1 MTRDKKTFHRASF
14 GSSNNIGAE
23 GMSKKGSRK
32 KPFRIDIGELIKP
45 RQVQSANIR
54 PLSPQEHALLSAM
67 GGRTTVPR
75 PAPVPLVKLDVS
87 DEVAVGW
94 ETDDH
99 AAGHPILRDNA
110 LGARLAPLKN
120 VPGPGR
126 ELVLGLDFGTSSTK
140 VVLADQSLNIG
151 YAVPLV
157 EAVGVNSYLLPSAM
171 IETEDGFYV
180 LSGHGHRHAD
190 LKLAMLRNMT
200 DDTAC
205 ARVCAFLALV
215 IRSARAWLYETKS
228 DQYLRADILWT
239 LALGQPA
246 NPDKSN
252 GSRTHFRLLAKV
264 AWAIASE
271 TGPIRV
277 EIALRTWR
285 HREELDLGDELEVR
299 AIAELSA
306 QIHGFVSSSHFDARQ
321 PNIYLMVDVGAGT
334 VDASLF
340 RVRKDAGGVVSFALF
355 THSVELL
362 GAASFNRYRV
372 DWWQSQLGHA
382 AQKLSSQDARRARL
396 ALAVKD
402 GLQRLKLPTE
412 YRGRYPNDY
421 SSYVKGVQVGYQGG
435 ALSPDAAYF
444 ANVLQQV
451 SGQVL
456 YGAWKQNLLSQD
468 AVKNMPFFLC
478 GRGAR
483 HSFYAKLKEEVQRTP
498 NCSWLSAKPR
508 ELALPTNIVA
518 PGLAVGDY
526 DRLSVAYG
534 LSQLNLGEYVRVSA
548 LRPVVQIQ
556 QQDDWIS
563 STVEKSA
570 C

>member
-1 MTRDKKTFHRASF
+1 
-14 GSSNNIGAE
+14 
-23 GMSKKGSRK
+23 
-32 KPFRIDIGELIKP
+32 
-45 RQVQSANIR
+45 
-54 PLSPQEHALLSAM
+54 M

-435 ALSPDAAYF
+435 HYRRMQLTSPTSFSKSLGKFYMAHGSKICYHRMLSRTCPSFFVEAVQGIPSMPSSKTRFNGHQTVHGSARSL
-444 ANVLQQV
+444 V
-451 SGQVL
+451 
-456 YGAWKQNLLSQD
+456 NLLCRPISLRQ
-468 AVKNMPFFLC
+468 A
-478 GRGAR
+478 
-483 HSFYAKLKEEVQRTP
+483 
-498 NCSWLSAKPR
+498 WLLATMTGCPSHTDSAS
-508 ELALPTNIVA
+508 LT
-518 PGLAVGDY
+518 
-526 DRLSVAYG
+526 SVNTCVFP
-534 LSQLNLGEYVRVSA
+534 L
-548 LRPVVQIQ
+548 
-556 QQDDWIS
+556 
-563 STVEKSA
+563 
-570 C
+570 